1 MSDSLSE
8 ILEKYP
14 LAQRDNL
21 IQILQDIQ
29 ENIGYL
35 TEESV
40 KVVGEHLN
48 LPASKI
54 YGLATFYNQFRF
66 EPHGKFHIQLCR
78 GTACHVMGSERVL
91 SQLEKELGISSGQ
104 ITRDGLFSIELLAC
118 IGACGQ
124 APVISINGEFYTG
137 IDSERLKAV
146 IQELKAQEV

>member
-1 MSDSLSE
+1 MSDSLSK

-14 LAQRDNL
+14 QAQRDNL

-35 TEESV
+35 TEDSV
-40 KVVGEHLN
+40 KEVGEFLK
-48 LPASKI
+48 LPTSKI

-66 EPHGKFHIQLCR
+66 EPHGKYHIQLCR
-78 GTACHVMGSERVL
+78 GTACHVMGSESVL
-91 SQLEKELGISSGQ
+91 NQLEKELNIAAGQ

-124 APVISINGEFYTG
+124 APVISINGEFYTA
-137 IDSERLKAV
+137 ITPQKLKSV
-146 IQELKAQEV
+146 IKELKSEED